1 MWAGASAG
9 VVRVLPGGHFRM
21 LTREQGLIDRQINA
35 VAFDRARNMWAG
47 TEAAGVMQI
56 RTRGI
61 TTFREQDGLKTDRV
75 WTILSRRNGEL
86 VVVTNDPSS
95 AAWVHFF
102 DGQRFHSL
110 SMEPFTR
117 HPSWGHHI
125 LLEARDGAWWA
136 ATSSGFCRYAAGETS
151 ALAGRQP
158 EACYR
163 RG

>member
-1 MWAGASAG
+1 
-9 VVRVLPGGHFRM
+9 
-21 LTREQGLIDRQINA
+21 
-35 VAFDRARNMWAG
+35 MWAG